1 MIDATDFLTA
11 SLRNN
16 ARGECVCRI
25 LASAIHAVEP
35 KQAVHRHLLRSGN
48 QLSISGRSY
57 NLDDYERIIVIG
69 AGKAG
74 SPMVEAI
81 EEIIP
86 DRQLDGLVI
95 TKEGY
100 ISECSSPTLRRIQL
114 VEAGHPIPDGRGITG
129 TNQIIQMLKPTNQ
142 ETLVICLLSGG
153 GSAMLVSPVEG
164 VSLHDLQILTTEL
177 LRCGAS
183 INEINTLRKHLDQ
196 VKGGNLARL
205 AAPAHVMSLVLS
217 DVVADPLDVIASG
230 PTVPDTTTF
239 DDAKQILEK
248 YQIIEKI
255 PRSIYKH
262 ISHGVDGFKPENPK
276 PADPIFQNVNNVIIG
291 SNQLAAQAALDRAKV
306 EGLNTIFLT
315 SFLQGE
321 ASQAGRFVAAL
332 ARQIAKDGNPVP
344 RPACI
349 LLGGET
355 TVTLAGDGKGGRN
368 QELALG
374 SVGDLAGLPDIVVVS
389 LATDGGDGPTDAAG
403 AVVTGESLRR
413 AQKAGL
419 SVHASLAHNDAY
431 HFFQSL
437 DDLLLIGPT
446 NTNVNDLVFLFA
458 F

>member
-1 MIDATDFLTA
+1 MIDTTDFLTS
-11 SLRNN
+11 SLRHI
-16 ARGECVCRI
+16 ARGECICRI

-35 KQAVHRHLLRSGN
+35 KQAVYRHLFRSGN
-48 QLSISGRSY
+48 QLLISGRSY
-57 NLDDYERIIVIG
+57 HLDDYEQIIIVG

-81 EEIIP
+81 EEIVP

-100 ISECSSPTLRRIQL
+100 ISESSSLTHRRIQL
-114 VEAGHPIPDGRGITG
+114 VEAGHPIPDSRSIAATK
-129 TNQIIQMLKPTNQ
+129 QIIYLLEQTNQ

-153 GSAMLVSPVEG
+153 GSALMVSPVEG
-164 VSLHDLQILTTEL
+164 VSLFDLQTLTTEL

-183 INEINTLRKHLDQ
+183 INEMNTLRKHLDQ
-196 VKGGNLARL
+196 IKGGNLARL
-205 AAPAHVMSLVLS
+205 AAPAHVISLILS

-248 YQIIEKI
+248 YQITEKI
-255 PRSIYKH
+255 PRSIYEH
-262 ISHGVDGFKPENPK
+262 ISHGVDGFKSENPK
-276 PADPIFQNVNNVIIG
+276 PTDPIFQNVNNVIIG

-315 SFLQGE
+315 SYLQGE
-321 ASQAGRFVAAL
+321 ACQAGRFVAAL
-332 ARQIAKDGNPVP
+332 ARQIAKDGNPIP

-349 LLGGET
+349 ILGGET
-355 TVTLAGDGKGGRN
+355 TVTLAGNGKGGRN
-368 QELALG
+368 QELALAAV
-374 SVGDLAGLPDIVVVS
+374 SDIAGLPDIVLVS

-403 AVVTGESLRR
+403 AVVTGETLTR

-419 SVHASLAHNDAY
+419 SAHASLAHNDAY
-431 HFFQSL
+431 HFFQTL

>member
-1 MIDATDFLTA
+1 MINRTDFLTS
-11 SLRNN
+11 SLRQN
-16 ARGECVCRI
+16 AWGDCICRI

-35 KQAVHRHLLRSGN
+35 KQAIHRHLVRSGN
-48 QLSISGRSY
+48 QLSISSRSY

-69 AGKAG
+69 AGKAS
-74 SPMVEAI
+74 SPMAAAI
-81 EEIIP
+81 EEILP

-100 ISECSSPTLRRIQL
+100 ISESSSTTLRRIQL
-114 VEAGHPIPDGRGITG
+114 VEAGHPIPDSRSIAATKL
-129 TNQIIQMLKPTNQ
+129 IISLLEQTNQ

-153 GSAMLVSPVEG
+153 GSALMVSPVEG
-164 VSLHDLQILTTEL
+164 VSLFDLQTLTTEL

-196 VKGGNLARL
+196 IKGGNLARL
-205 AAPAHVMSLVLS
+205 AAPAQVISLVMS

-255 PRSIYKH
+255 PRSIYEH
-262 ISHGVDGFKPENPK
+262 ISCGLDGFKPENPK
-276 PADPIFQNVNNVIIG
+276 PADRIFRNVNNVIIG
-291 SNQLAAQAALDRAKV
+291 SNQLAAQAALEIAKV

-315 SFLQGE
+315 SYLQGE
-321 ASQAGRFVAAL
+321 ACQAGRFVAAL
-332 ARQIAKDGNPVP
+332 ARQIAKDGNPIP

-349 LLGGET
+349 ILGGET

-374 SVGDLAGLPDIVVVS
+374 SVGDLAGLLDIVLVS

-403 AVVTGESLRR
+403 AVATGETLMR

-419 SVHASLAHNDAY
+419 SAHASLAHNDAY